1 VSGPVKMKTRLTAQL
16 ANSEWLPRKRW
27 IDSMLKAADWKV
39 APFASGTLTSQNN
52 RGIEVG
58 DSGLNLVRVPIWC

>member
-1 VSGPVKMKTRLTAQL
+1 
-16 ANSEWLPRKRW
+16 
-27 IDSMLKAADWKV
+27 MLKAADWKV

-58 DSGLNLVRVPIWC
+58 DSGLNLVGFLFGVNLDTARSRV

>member
-1 VSGPVKMKTRLTAQL
+1 
-16 ANSEWLPRKRW
+16 
-27 IDSMLKAADWKV
+27 MLKAADWKV

>member
-1 VSGPVKMKTRLTAQL
+1 
-16 ANSEWLPRKRW
+16 
-27 IDSMLKAADWKV
+27 MLKAADWKV

-58 DSGLNLVRVPIWC
+58 DLGLNLVGSYLV

>member
-1 VSGPVKMKTRLTAQL
+1 MKTRLPAQL
-16 ANSEWLPRKRW
+16 ANSEWLTRRKRR

-58 DSGLNLVRVPIWC
+58 DLGLNLVGSYLV